1 MDDNKQN
8 MIKKDDY
15 IFGLDIGTSKIN
27 LFVGAI
33 EGNSVRVLECGDFP
47 LANPDAFD
55 SVVETLGKAVHML
68 ESSTSIVLGNQYLLL
83 ILKTLPLLHL
93 LVTY

>member
-47 LANPDAFD
+47 LAMWAQATWNA
-55 SVVETLGKAVHML
+55 SAIWTVCSRKR
-68 ESSTSIVLGNQYLLL
+68 
-83 ILKTLPLLHL
+83 
-93 LVTY
+93 